1 REIGTFTLLNQPIT
15 AYTISTN
22 NNPAC
27 AGVDHVIRLSGSQA
41 GFAYRLILN
50 GETTV
55 NTVIG
60 TGGPIVLGTT
70 SVAGIY
76 TVQVSNGGC
85 DLPIP
90 GNLRIVPL
98 PDNIP
103 VVASNYCE
111 GDDVEIRLD
120 TSQNGAIYRLF
131 RNGVLYGS
139 VESITGD
146 GSAIIFSDKFPDCTY
161 TVRESFA

>member
-1 REIGTFTLLNQPIT
+1 DDGCTREIGTFTLLSQPNSD
-15 AYTISTN
+15 YVISTN
-22 NNPAC
+22 NDPAC

-41 GFAYRLILN
+41 GFAYRLIMN

-85 DLPIP
+85 DLSIP
-90 GNLRIVPL
+90 GNLLIVRL
-98 PDNIP
+98 TNNIP
-103 VVASNYCE
+103 VVSSNYCE
-111 GDDVEIRLD
+111 GDDVEIRLNS
-120 TSQNGAIYRLF
+120 SQN
-131 RNGVLYGS
+131 
-139 VESITGD
+139 
-146 GSAIIFSDKFPDCTY
+146 
-161 TVRESFA
+161 